1 MIDGQVV
8 LVPVLVA
15 DESKNFAI
23 VQKLTEMRIRL
34 ETAGIRCHI
43 DDRRHVR
50 HGAKYFEWERKGVPI
65 RLELGMRDI
74 SNNVVVLAP
83 RVDTA
88 ATLPESASSPAK
100 VTMTLD
106 SAFADGVASK
116 LKEIQFSLLDRARA
130 RLRSHIRR
138 VTSYADMKDHLL
150 LSSNALGGLGS
161 SNEAGLYLAP
171 WHANDTNEQFIKDD
185 CKATIRCY
193 PQEFNNNANVLDNA
207 KCFFSG
213 QPATHL
219 ALFGRAF

>member
-88 ATLPESASSPAK
+88 ATLPDEVACNSGMNSMRTRHINK
-100 VTMTLD
+100 HTL
-106 SAFADGVASK
+106 FIYTGFRYTNILYCTV
-116 LKEIQFSLLDRARA
+116 SLF
-130 RLRSHIRR
+130 RLVI
-138 VTSYADMKDHLL
+138 
-150 LSSNALGGLGS
+150 
-161 SNEAGLYLAP
+161 
-171 WHANDTNEQFIKDD
+171 
-185 CKATIRCY
+185 
-193 PQEFNNNANVLDNA
+193 
-207 KCFFSG
+207 
-213 QPATHL
+213 
-219 ALFGRAF
+219 